1 MGGEEVTSD
10 REYDSIVDSSGLD
23 VDQIESLKKGFD
35 GFDKEEEGAINQTT
49 MQMILKSMGV
59 KVEKDDMEN
68 YAGEVDEEGCGK
80 FTFFMFCQVNKTWS
94 QVSNSSK
101 SKI

>member
-1 MGGEEVTSD
+1 MGDEKVNFNP
-10 REYDSIVDSSGLD
+10 EYEFIVDSSGLD

-35 GFDKEEEGAINQTT
+35 GFDKEEEGTINQTT

-68 YAGEVDEEGCGK
+68 YAGEVDEEACGK
-80 FTFFMFCQVNKTWS
+80 FTFFMFCQVN
-94 QVSNSSK
+94 
-101 SKI
+101 